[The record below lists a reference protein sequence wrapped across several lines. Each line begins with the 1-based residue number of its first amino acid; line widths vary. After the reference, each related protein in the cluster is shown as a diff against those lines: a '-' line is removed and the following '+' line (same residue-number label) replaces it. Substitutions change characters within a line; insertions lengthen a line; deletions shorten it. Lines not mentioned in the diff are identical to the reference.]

1 MSAVAPKNKAS
12 DKKMELSQTYTY
24 YFNNLTCVHQTENE
38 LYIMGRET
46 TIVLNFKQTS
56 YQTLDQI
63 IHALRLVRN
72 KKVQDKK
79 SILEQELLA
88 LNFQFTEES
97 SNRSNNGSSNG
108 SNNDSNNDSNNGSSN
123 GSNKNCEL
131 KIDW

>member
-24 YFNNLTCVHQTENE
+24 YFNSLTCVHQTENE

-46 TIVLNFKQTS
+46 TLVLNFQQTS

-63 IHALRLVRN
+63 IHALRLVRD

-88 LNFQFTEES
+88 LNFQFPLES
-97 SNRSNNGSSNG
+97 SNR
-108 SNNDSNNDSNNGSSN
+108 SNNDSNNDSSNGSSN

>member
-12 DKKMELSQTYTY
+12 EKKMELSQTYTY

-46 TIVLNFKQTS
+46 ILVLNFQQTS

-63 IHALRLVRN
+63 IHALRLVRD
-72 KKVQDKK
+72 KKVQDRK
-79 SILEQELLA
+79 SIIEQELLA
-88 LNFQFTEES
+88 LNFQFTQES
-97 SNRSNNGSSNG
+97 SNR
-108 SNNDSNNDSNNGSSN
+108 SNNDSNNDSSNGSSN

>member
-12 DKKMELSQTYTY
+12 EKKMELSQTYTY

-46 TIVLNFKQTS
+46 TLVLNFQQTS
-56 YQTLDQI
+56 YQTLDKI
-63 IHALRLVRN
+63 IHALRLVRD
-72 KKVQDKK
+72 KKVQDRK
-79 SILEQELLA
+79 SIIEQELLA
-88 LNFQFTEES
+88 LNFQFPLES
-97 SNRSNNGSSNG
+97 SNRSNNDTNNGSS
-108 SNNDSNNDSNNGSSN
+108 NGSSN